1 MWKIIIVFILFSI
14 IAKFPVLAFHCY
26 LDTQG
31 SLPPEEGK
39 TLLLDKFK
47 VFDCNLMKSKDEK
60 VRFQILLSDFQTF
73 CVLFQPCMM
82 KTDAKSGLITR
93 NCSPVQKPKGCE
105 IDVHGNTFC
114 HLVKIFLQSNISRN
128 NKQTVTVL
136 LMSFSVSV
144 SFRVPKGN
152 LYCPYFCS
160 LASCFAKYLHNE
172 WDCDRIHNFENVFL
186 PRSN

>member
-82 KTDAKSGLITR
+82 KTDAKSGLIKR

-114 HLVKIFLQSNISRN
+114 YCFADFCNDARVISPPFFGGLV
-128 NKQTVTVL
+128 VTVL
-136 LMSFSVSV
+136 LSINIS
-144 SFRVPKGN
+144 
-152 LYCPYFCS
+152 
-160 LASCFAKYLHNE
+160 
-172 WDCDRIHNFENVFL
+172 
-186 PRSN
+186 

>member
-73 CVLFQPCMM
+73 CVF
-82 KTDAKSGLITR
+82 
-93 NCSPVQKPKGCE
+93 
-105 IDVHGNTFC
+105 
-114 HLVKIFLQSNISRN
+114 
-128 NKQTVTVL
+128 VTA
-136 LMSFSVSV
+136 
-144 SFRVPKGN
+144 
-152 LYCPYFCS
+152 LY
-160 LASCFAKYLHNE
+160 
-172 WDCDRIHNFENVFL
+172 DEN
-186 PRSN
+186 